1 MTPFASLISEL
12 ENIHLR
18 FITNVTFFHFFH
30 HLTILNAKRSV
41 SETSDQK
48 FIPPA
53 FEKSNLMTFIII
65 KETLFLPAKY
75 LIMDGEL
82 SKVRDIFGPLHQGA
96 ELLLPGALKH

>member
-1 MTPFASLISEL
+1 MKLTDFIWPFIQP
-12 ENIHLR
+12 
-18 FITNVTFFHFFH
+18 
-30 HLTILNAKRSV
+30 
-41 SETSDQK
+41 SDQK

-82 SKVRDIFGPLHQGA
+82 SKVRDFFGPLHYGA
-96 ELLLPGALKH
+96 ELFLPGALEHWLHVATDPDLIHL